1 MICPKCGCE
10 NGNNNVYCS
19 KCGNK
24 LRETGGN
31 SKSLGIAFLP
41 LAGVLAGLLVIGG
54 VFLLVQSHA
63 GQETV
68 PQETE
73 EPGETTAAE
82 PDKTDQNSNE
92 AGTASDDEYIVKFND
107 PELRRAV
114 CNALGIQD
122 REITINEAKDVTKLS
137 LSGTDDSPGQ
147 ITDLTGLSSFIWL
160 EEIDLS
166 NNQIANISE
175 LSKLDRLK
183 TLHLEKNRISDV
195 SPLSSLSRLQ
205 LLDLEN
211 NNITDISS
219 LGVLTQLTVLDIRN
233 NNISDISVLKNL
245 GSLKSLYMRKNK
257 ITDISAI
264 SELYA
269 IRYLSMGENEIED
282 INALGNLTKL
292 DHLIICDN
300 KISDISVVKNFP
312 LLKYLEI
319 QGNPIDNYEPL
330 SYLPE
335 NCKVTK

>member
-10 NGNNNVYCS
+10 NSNNNVYCS

-24 LRETGGN
+24 LRGTGGN

-68 PQETE
+68 PQETG

-82 PDKTDQNSNE
+82 PDKTDQNSDE

-166 NNQIANISE
+166 N
-175 LSKLDRLK
+175 
-183 TLHLEKNRISDV
+183 
-195 SPLSSLSRLQ
+195 
-205 LLDLEN
+205 
-211 NNITDISS
+211 
-219 LGVLTQLTVLDIRN
+219 
-233 NNISDISVLKNL
+233 
-245 GSLKSLYMRKNK
+245 
-257 ITDISAI
+257 DISAI

-300 KISDISVVKNFP
+300 KISDISVVKYFP